1 MYYNRFR
8 QEINSFCVVQRLER
22 QLAGELEQR
31 VGQYLRHGQ
40 TSVFGHALMKSCS
53 VAASRTMGIVV
64 MAKLLPFSIPSYV
77 RGIDQ
82 M

>member
-40 TSVFGHALMKSCS
+40 TGVFGHALIKAQRGR
-53 VAASRTMGIVV
+53 VEDNGDRGLGKT
-64 MAKLLPFSIPSYV
+64 PSIQYPILCQ
-77 RGIDQ
+77 GD
-82 M
+82 